1 MDTSQTLLSSEP
13 QPMKSMN
20 DMIGDTLATH
30 GGMIQNNQE
39 EVKATLR
46 YNPLRMMPE
55 NSTLLTLGLSITPPT
70 MFLPLDSALVARQ
83 LQQIRSREV
92 DYQWPRNLGR
102 ATVVASQSIFD
113 KVWNSPEEDEAWR
126 DL

>member
-1 MDTSQTLLSSEP
+1 MDTPQTLLPSEP
-13 QPMKSMN
+13 QSMRSMN
-20 DMIGDTLATH
+20 DMIGDTLTAY
-30 GGMIQNNQE
+30 GSMVQNNQE

-55 NSTLLTLGLSITPPT
+55 NSTLMTLAPSASPT
-70 MFLPLDSALVARQ
+70 MLLPLDAALVMRQ
-83 LQQIRSREV
+83 LQQVRSREV
-92 DYQWPRNLGR
+92 DYQWPRNLGQ
-102 ATVVASQSIFD
+102 ATVAASQSIFD

>member
-1 MDTSQTLLSSEP
+1 MR
-13 QPMKSMN
+13 SMN
-20 DMIGDTLATH
+20 DMIGDTLTAY
-30 GGMIQNNQE
+30 GSMVQNNQE

-55 NSTLLTLGLSITPPT
+55 NSTLMTLAPSASPT
-70 MFLPLDSALVARQ
+70 MLLPLDAALVMRQ
-83 LQQIRSREV
+83 LQQVRSREV
-92 DYQWPRNLGR
+92 DYQWPRNLGQ
-102 ATVVASQSIFD
+102 ATVAASQSIFD